1 MDSIWMQI
9 LAFALPGGFL
19 GSVFTWIFSR
29 RKQNNDFLKELQSSI
44 NLLSG
49 ENKKILEENIQL
61 RRENIDL
68 KANQEEMLV
77 RIDRLT
83 KEVERL
89 RKTIGKR
96 NSYEDK
102 TLFAALHPAAGK
114 LHCDEEAPLDRD
126 AEQDGYRVAHAAR
139 RTKRRRANRTSGNE
153 LSFGGDLCAA
163 GAADGGDPLR
173 TAAVTVTEE
182 SLRNLPE
189 GAAYVARDGRL
200 TLEARRD
207 GDTIRISARSDS
219 LARRVE
225 YYKATS
231 ARQDR
236 YADSLKESLA
246 ETREAYDRLLE
257 VSRHQSSETAIQQT
271 RSPAYRGRWMLFGI
285 VIGCLGGWWA
295 HKTNLFA
302 KLFKTI

>member
-1 MDSIWMQI
+1 MKTR
-9 LAFALPGGFL
+9 LFL
-19 GSVFTWIFSR
+19 
-29 RKQNNDFLKELQSSI
+29 
-44 NLLSG
+44 LLSILLLASWTAT
-49 ENKKILEENIQL
+49 KKLLSTGTQ
-61 RRENIDL
+61 
-68 KANQEEMLV
+68 
-77 RIDRLT
+77 
-83 KEVERL
+83 
-89 RKTIGKR
+89 
-96 NSYEDK
+96 
-102 TLFAALHPAAGK
+102 
-114 LHCDEEAPLDRD
+114 
-126 AEQDGYRVAHAAR
+126 
-139 RTKRRRANRTSGNE
+139 NRTDTVSHMQRGAQNAVE
-153 LSFGGDLCAA
+153 QTARAA
-163 GAADGGDPLR
+163 MNSRSEETSVLRALRTEAIPLR

>member
-1 MDSIWMQI
+1 MQI

-83 KEVERL
+83 KRWSASARPSENEIRMKTRL
-89 RKTIGKR
+89 FLLLSILLLASCTATK
-96 NSYEDK
+96 
-102 TLFAALHPAAGK
+102 K
-114 LHCDEEAPLDRD
+114 LLSTGT
-126 AEQDGYRVAHAAR
+126 Q
-139 RTKRRRANRTSGNE
+139 NRTDTVSHMQRGAQNAVE
-153 LSFGGDLCAA
+153 QTARAA
-163 GAADGGDPLR
+163 MNSRSEETSVLRALRTEAIPLR

-285 VIGCLGGWWA
+285 VIGCLGSWWA

-302 KLFKTI
+302 KLFKSI

>member
-102 TLFAALHPAAGK
+102 TLFAALHPAAGA
-114 LHCDEEAPLDRD
+114 LPERAAAVEQHGGLLQHHQLLDHEP
-126 AEQDGYRVAHAAR
+126 AGEQSY
-139 RTKRRRANRTSGNE
+139 
-153 LSFGGDLCAA
+153 GGALRL
-163 GAADGGDPLR
+163 GPLR
-173 TAAVTVTEE
+173 GV
-182 SLRNLPE
+182 L
-189 GAAYVARDGRL
+189 
-200 TLEARRD
+200 
-207 GDTIRISARSDS
+207 
-219 LARRVE
+219 
-225 YYKATS
+225 
-231 ARQDR
+231 
-236 YADSLKESLA
+236 
-246 ETREAYDRLLE
+246 
-257 VSRHQSSETAIQQT
+257 
-271 RSPAYRGRWMLFGI
+271 
-285 VIGCLGGWWA
+285 
-295 HKTNLFA
+295 
-302 KLFKTI
+302 

>member
-96 NSYEDK
+96 N
-102 TLFAALHPAAGK
+102 
-114 LHCDEEAPLDRD
+114 
-126 AEQDGYRVAHAAR
+126 
-139 RTKRRRANRTSGNE
+139 
-153 LSFGGDLCAA
+153 
-163 GAADGGDPLR
+163 
-173 TAAVTVTEE
+173 
-182 SLRNLPE
+182 
-189 GAAYVARDGRL
+189 
-200 TLEARRD
+200 
-207 GDTIRISARSDS
+207 
-219 LARRVE
+219 
-225 YYKATS
+225 
-231 ARQDR
+231 
-236 YADSLKESLA
+236 
-246 ETREAYDRLLE
+246 
-257 VSRHQSSETAIQQT
+257 
-271 RSPAYRGRWMLFGI
+271 
-285 VIGCLGGWWA
+285 
-295 HKTNLFA
+295 
-302 KLFKTI
+302 

>member
-1 MDSIWMQI
+1 M
-9 LAFALPGGFL
+9 
-19 GSVFTWIFSR
+19 
-29 RKQNNDFLKELQSSI
+29 
-44 NLLSG
+44 
-49 ENKKILEENIQL
+49 
-61 RRENIDL
+61 
-68 KANQEEMLV
+68 
-77 RIDRLT
+77 
-83 KEVERL
+83 
-89 RKTIGKR
+89 
-96 NSYEDK
+96 
-102 TLFAALHPAAGK
+102 
-114 LHCDEEAPLDRD
+114 EAI
-126 AEQDGYRVAHAAR
+126 
-139 RTKRRRANRTSGNE
+139 
-153 LSFGGDLCAA
+153 
-163 GAADGGDPLR
+163 PLR

-189 GAAYVARDGRL
+189 GAAYVVRDGRL

>member
-9 LAFALPGGFL
+9 LAFALPGGFR

-102 TLFAALHPAAGK
+102 TLFAAIHPAAGK

-126 AEQDGYRVAHAAR
+126 TEQDGYRVAHATR

-153 LSFGGDLCAA
+153 LSIGGDLCAA
-163 GAADGGDPLR
+163 GAADGGDS
-173 TAAVTVTEE
+173 A
-182 SLRNLPE
+182 SDSS
-189 GAAYVARDGRL
+189 G
-200 TLEARRD
+200 D
-207 GDTIRISARSDS
+207 GD
-219 LARRVE
+219 
-225 YYKATS
+225 
-231 ARQDR
+231 
-236 YADSLKESLA
+236 
-246 ETREAYDRLLE
+246 
-257 VSRHQSSETAIQQT
+257 
-271 RSPAYRGRWMLFGI
+271 
-285 VIGCLGGWWA
+285 GGEPP
-295 HKTNLFA
+295 
-302 KLFKTI
+302 

>member
-1 MDSIWMQI
+1 MNSRSEETSV
-9 LAFALPGGFL
+9 LRALR
-19 GSVFTWIFSR
+19 T
-29 RKQNNDFLKELQSSI
+29 
-44 NLLSG
+44 
-49 ENKKILEENIQL
+49 
-61 RRENIDL
+61 
-68 KANQEEMLV
+68 
-77 RIDRLT
+77 
-83 KEVERL
+83 
-89 RKTIGKR
+89 
-96 NSYEDK
+96 
-102 TLFAALHPAAGK
+102 
-114 LHCDEEAPLDRD
+114 EAI
-126 AEQDGYRVAHAAR
+126 
-139 RTKRRRANRTSGNE
+139 
-153 LSFGGDLCAA
+153 
-163 GAADGGDPLR
+163 PLR

-257 VSRHQSSETAIQQT
+257 VSRQQSSETAIQQT

-302 KLFKTI
+302 KLFKTF

>member
-102 TLFAALHPAAGK
+102 TLFAALHPAAGN
-114 LHCDEEAPLDRD
+114 DDPAGGNADP
-126 AEQDGYRVAHAAR
+126 AVQDVLYG
-139 RTKRRRANRTSGNE
+139 
-153 LSFGGDLCAA
+153 
-163 GAADGGDPLR
+163 
-173 TAAVTVTEE
+173 
-182 SLRNLPE
+182 
-189 GAAYVARDGRL
+189 
-200 TLEARRD
+200 
-207 GDTIRISARSDS
+207 
-219 LARRVE
+219 
-225 YYKATS
+225 TS
-231 ARQDR
+231 AEH
-236 YADSLKESLA
+236 DS
-246 ETREAYDRLLE
+246 RLLPADDID
-257 VSRHQSSETAIQQT
+257 AIYDHDVPT
-271 RSPAYRGRWMLFGI
+271 KCPCI
-285 VIGCLGGWWA
+285 PD
-295 HKTNLFA
+295 
-302 KLFKTI
+302 

>member
-1 MDSIWMQI
+1 MSMPLWLVEPMP
-9 LAFALPGGFL
+9 PGDRRPPKVEVSRPLVGQEKEPEAMVL
-19 GSVFTWIFSR
+19 GRS
-29 RKQNNDFLKELQSSI
+29 
-44 NLLSG
+44 
-49 ENKKILEENIQL
+49 
-61 RRENIDL
+61 
-68 KANQEEMLV
+68 LV
-77 RIDRLT
+77 PT
-83 KEVERL
+83 A
-89 RKTIGKR
+89 T
-96 NSYEDK
+96 
-102 TLFAALHPAAGK
+102 T
-114 LHCDEEAPLDRD
+114 
-126 AEQDGYRVAHAAR
+126 RV
-139 RTKRRRANRTSGNE
+139 TGS
-153 LSFGGDLCAA
+153 
-163 GAADGGDPLR
+163 
-173 TAAVTVTEE
+173 VTVTEE

-285 VIGCLGGWWA
+285 VIGCLGSWWA

>member
-102 TLFAALHPAAGK
+102 TLFAAIHPAAGK

-126 AEQDGYRVAHAAR
+126 AEQYGYRVAHAAR

-153 LSFGGDLCAA
+153 LSIGGDLSAA
-163 GAADGGDPLR
+163 GDSASDSSGDGDGGEP
-173 TAAVTVTEE
+173 
-182 SLRNLPE
+182 P
-189 GAAYVARDGRL
+189 
-200 TLEARRD
+200 
-207 GDTIRISARSDS
+207 
-219 LARRVE
+219 
-225 YYKATS
+225 
-231 ARQDR
+231 
-236 YADSLKESLA
+236 
-246 ETREAYDRLLE
+246 
-257 VSRHQSSETAIQQT
+257 
-271 RSPAYRGRWMLFGI
+271 
-285 VIGCLGGWWA
+285 
-295 HKTNLFA
+295 
-302 KLFKTI
+302 

>member
-1 MDSIWMQI
+1 
-9 LAFALPGGFL
+9 
-19 GSVFTWIFSR
+19 
-29 RKQNNDFLKELQSSI
+29 
-44 NLLSG
+44 
-49 ENKKILEENIQL
+49 
-61 RRENIDL
+61 
-68 KANQEEMLV
+68 MLV

-126 AEQDGYRVAHAAR
+126 TEQDGYRVAHAAR
-139 RTKRRRANRTSGNE
+139 RTNAVEQTARAAMNSRSEETSVLRALRTE
-153 LSFGGDLCAA
+153 AI
-163 GAADGGDPLR
+163 PLR

-285 VIGCLGGWWA
+285 VIGCLGSWWA

>member
-96 NSYEDK
+96 NSYEDR
-102 TLFAALHPAAGK
+102 LFLLLSILLLASCTATKKLLSTGTQNSTDTVSHMQRGAQNAVEQTARAAMNSRS
-114 LHCDEEAPLDRD
+114 EETSVLRAL
-126 AEQDGYRVAHAAR
+126 
-139 RTKRRRANRTSGNE
+139 RTEAI
-153 LSFGGDLCAA
+153 
-163 GAADGGDPLR
+163 PLR

>member
-102 TLFAALHPAAGK
+102 TLFAAIHPAAGK

-126 AEQDGYRVAHAAR
+126 TEQTDTVSHMQRGAQNAVEQTARAAMNSR
-139 RTKRRRANRTSGNE
+139 SEETSVLRALRTEAI
-153 LSFGGDLCAA
+153 
-163 GAADGGDPLR
+163 PLR

>member
-114 LHCDEEAPLDRD
+114 LHW
-126 AEQDGYRVAHAAR
+126 DGYRVAHAAQ

-153 LSFGGDLCAA
+153 LSIGGDLCAA
-163 GAADGGDPLR
+163 GAADGGDS
-173 TAAVTVTEE
+173 AA
-182 SLRNLPE
+182 
-189 GAAYVARDGRL
+189 DGSG
-200 TLEARRD
+200 D
-207 GDTIRISARSDS
+207 GD
-219 LARRVE
+219 
-225 YYKATS
+225 
-231 ARQDR
+231 
-236 YADSLKESLA
+236 
-246 ETREAYDRLLE
+246 
-257 VSRHQSSETAIQQT
+257 
-271 RSPAYRGRWMLFGI
+271 
-285 VIGCLGGWWA
+285 GGEPP
-295 HKTNLFA
+295 
-302 KLFKTI
+302 

>member
-1 MDSIWMQI
+1 MQRGAQNAVEQTARAAMNSRSEETSV
-9 LAFALPGGFL
+9 LRALR
-19 GSVFTWIFSR
+19 T
-29 RKQNNDFLKELQSSI
+29 
-44 NLLSG
+44 
-49 ENKKILEENIQL
+49 
-61 RRENIDL
+61 
-68 KANQEEMLV
+68 
-77 RIDRLT
+77 
-83 KEVERL
+83 
-89 RKTIGKR
+89 
-96 NSYEDK
+96 
-102 TLFAALHPAAGK
+102 
-114 LHCDEEAPLDRD
+114 EAI
-126 AEQDGYRVAHAAR
+126 
-139 RTKRRRANRTSGNE
+139 
-153 LSFGGDLCAA
+153 
-163 GAADGGDPLR
+163 PLR

-257 VSRHQSSETAIQQT
+257 VSRHQSSETAIQQS
-271 RSPAYRGRWMLFGI
+271 RLNEYLCILMVLGLF
-285 VIGCLGGWWA
+285 CFY
-295 HKTNLFA
+295 LFSYQRLPS
-302 KLFKTI
+302 LFVD